1 MKGQHGANRLAQAAF
16 GPISHHRPAD
26 AARCGESGA
35 DKWRAVGALKGLND
49 NSTASAGD
57 PLRGGEEF
65 GPLAQTL
72 DLWGGGLGQ
81 AGSLLG

>member
-26 AARCGESGA
+26 AARRGESGPDEWA
-35 DKWRAVGALKGLND
+35 AVRAPQGLND
-49 NSTASAGD
+49 DGAPRAGD
-57 PLRGGEEF
+57 PLRRGEEF
-65 GPLAQTL
+65 GPLAQAL

-81 AGSLLG
+81 AGSL